1 MSSRLLSKGLC
12 SEQKISA
19 SRDTL
24 TIYTLAEDRLL
35 MFQML
40 LSAAFLKTLC
50 PLLPIL
56 LC

>member
-1 MSSRLLSKGLC
+1 MSSRLLNMGLC

-24 TIYTLAEDRLL
+24 YTLAEGRLL

-50 PLLPIL
+50 PLLHIL
-56 LC
+56 IC